1 MSHTLDDRA
10 PAHSSGEERRPT
22 LTLYEHPFA
31 LYCQKV
37 LIALNEL
44 GVAYDVLEEQ
54 RDFDR
59 AALAALW
66 PPASIPVL
74 RDGEQVIGET
84 SIIIEHVAGARL
96 VPSLEARKWDRL
108 CDNYVADSV
117 QAIVADTFEERFDA
131 RAVARA
137 RARLDM
143 AYRMLE
149 AQLAANELLAGDEF
163 TIADCAAAPALFY
176 ALAIHPWDEAAHP
189 QLTRYYRA
197 LARRPSVAKVIDD
210 ARPYRH
216 LFPLPW
222 PADFDRHH

>member
-1 MSHTLDDRA
+1 M
-10 PAHSSGEERRPT
+10 

-44 GVAYDVLEEQ
+44 GVDYEVLEEQ

-59 AALAALW
+59 ADLAQLW

-74 RDGEQVIGET
+74 RDGDRVIGET
-84 SIIIEHVAGARL
+84 SIIIEHVAGDRL
-96 VPSLEARKWDRL
+96 VPSLESRLWDRI
-108 CDNYVADSV
+108 CDEYISDAV
-117 QAIVADTFEERFDA
+117 QAIVSDTLEERFDE
-131 RAVARA
+131 RAVGRA
-137 RARLDM
+137 RDRLEM

-149 AQLAANELLAGDEF
+149 AQLAKREFLAGDTL
-163 TIADCAAAPALFY
+163 TIADCAAAPGLFY
-176 ALAIHPWDEAAHP
+176 GLAVHPWDADTFP
-189 QLTRYYRA
+189 RLTRYYSSFA
-197 LARRPSVAKVIDD
+197 QRPSFAKVIAD

-222 PADFDRHH
+222 PADFDRYH